1 MAPPPQ
7 RRAPGARAARRRLL
21 GAGAALAAA
30 AALALASLT
39 GAASPVVAAAEP
51 LGNASIARGLG
62 VGVVLSPATER
73 TRPGA
78 LSRQRETVEEARA
91 AGASVRVLGDGDL
104 ARPDRL
110 AGLDVVVLPYVATMD
125 LRQRQVL
132 AGYVRAGGGL
142 VGIYFAGRD
151 DERGRPLVGQGVGR
165 NYLGRS
171 RYGGRTEWADLSPI
185 FSAEFLNDVRQ
196 KRARV
201 ALVPG
206 HPLTR
211 QAVAAYGGRLPQLT
225 IERETGVWTELAIPR
240 GSARP
245 LVVYR
250 AVERPRDRRARPG
263 SVIGWTSVAG
273 RGRAVYVG
281 FDLMDYWEAY
291 ASTAYYAPA
300 VAARNARTGTAFFR
314 AALSWAAGPRAV
326 AVAAGRGE

>member
-1 MAPPPQ
+1 S
-7 RRAPGARAARRRLL
+7 L
-21 GAGAALAAA
+21 ALAA
-30 AALALASLT
+30 
-39 GAASPVVAAAEP
+39 GATARAPAFAAESR
-51 LGNASIARGLG
+51 LARGLE
-62 VGVVLSPATER
+62 VGIVLSPLTER

-91 AGASVRVLGDGDL
+91 AGASVRLLGDGDL
-104 ARPDRL
+104 ARTERL
-110 AGLDVVVLPYVATMD
+110 AGLDVIVLPYVAAMN

-132 AGYVRAGGGL
+132 AGWVRAGGGL
-142 VGIYFAGRD
+142 VGLYFAGRD

-201 ALVPG
+201 ALLPG
-206 HPLTR
+206 HPLTQ
-211 QAVAAYGGRLPQLT
+211 QAAIAYGGRLPQLT

-240 GSARP
+240 GNARP
-245 LVVYR
+245 LLVYR
-250 AVERPRDRRARPG
+250 SVERPRDPRARPG

-291 ASTAYYAPA
+291 ASTAYYEPD
-300 VAARNARTGTAFFR
+300 VAARNARAGTAFFR
-314 AALSWAAGPRAV
+314 AALRWAAGPRAV
-326 AVAAGRGE
+326 TLAAARS